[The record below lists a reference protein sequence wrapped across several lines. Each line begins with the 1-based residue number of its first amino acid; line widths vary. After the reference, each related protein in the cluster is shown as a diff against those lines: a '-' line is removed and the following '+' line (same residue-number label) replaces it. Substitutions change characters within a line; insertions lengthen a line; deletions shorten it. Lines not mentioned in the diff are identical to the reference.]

1 MGIDKN
7 YKKHEV
13 HNEHR
18 KDISPEAIELLNHGL
33 NYMAEHPGEIGGI
46 VLAIRP
52 SDTSKEKHALCAMA
66 GDLHGVMVQLAVC
79 ISAAFEEMEPREI
92 AASLDL
98 ILDEIPKD
106 KKIETLDLAMGR
118 RRDNIMNML
127 DEAIKELKEGQN
139 E

>member
-7 YKKHEV
+7 YNRREV
-13 HNEHR
+13 HNDHR
-18 KDISPEAIELLNHGL
+18 KDISPEAVEILNKGL
-33 NYMAEHPGEIGGI
+33 DYMATHPGEIGGI

-79 ISAAFEEMEPREI
+79 ISAAFEEMEPHEI

-106 KKIETLDLAMGR
+106 KKMETLDLAMGR
-118 RRDNIMNML
+118 QRDNIMNML
-127 DEAIKELKEGQN
+127 DEVIKYLKEGQN